1 MVYHATPNRADA
13 FTGVCTA
20 GGGAGNEEVSPDATA
35 KKLEFGRTTSSI
47 PKRGAWLLGMRL
59 CFGVGTFRLG
69 GRDTRRKRGG
79 EEIRELFYLAG
90 GNLSAAL

>member
-1 MVYHATPNRADA
+1 
-13 FTGVCTA
+13 
-20 GGGAGNEEVSPDATA
+20 
-35 KKLEFGRTTSSI
+35 
-47 PKRGAWLLGMRL
+47 
-59 CFGVGTFRLG
+59 VGTFRLG